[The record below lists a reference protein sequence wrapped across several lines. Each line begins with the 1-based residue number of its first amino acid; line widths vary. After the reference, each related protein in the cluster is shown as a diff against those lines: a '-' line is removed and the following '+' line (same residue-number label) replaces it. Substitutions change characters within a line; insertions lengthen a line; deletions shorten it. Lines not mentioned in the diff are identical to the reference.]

1 MVWHTGSL
9 RRRGH
14 HRSSLEGTIVT
25 ANGCDQ
31 PRLRP
36 GSLDSGILGLRG
48 LNKLAEISS
57 PIRLPQP
64 PGTALI
70 NLAVATLIVTGLYF
84 GREILV
90 PVALAVLFSFVL
102 APFATRLQSL
112 RVPRTLSVLI
122 AVFVG
127 FSIIFSLGG
136 LMVSQANRLA
146 EELPGYQQTLRDKI
160 QGLRG
165 VAASG
170 SGTLERASK
179 VLRELNTELQNPS
192 GRTGADGL
200 RRQPLDKPI
209 PVEIRQ
215 PDPGTLT
222 TLVAIIQPLIQP
234 LTTTGIVIIF
244 VVFILLQ
251 RQDLRNRFIRL
262 AGSHDMQRTTAAL
275 DDAGQRLSR
284 LFVNQVILNASFGLL
299 IGIGLQLIGVP
310 SAPLWGLV
318 AMILRFVPYVGSP
331 ISAVFPLIL
340 AAAVGSG
347 WGMLL
352 MTAALFGT
360 LQLIAGQVV
369 EPLVYGRSSG
379 LSPVAIVLSASFW
392 TWLWGPIGLVLATPL
407 TICLVVVGRHVDRL
421 QFFDVLLGNQP
432 ALTPPQLVY
441 QRMLA
446 GDPIEA
452 SQQAQTYLE
461 GASLQDYYDT
471 ILLNGLRLA
480 DADARLGRLNGERID
495 RVLATVREVADD
507 LEAHEDRLISDGPEA
522 DLRSDLARL
531 EPVPD
536 IAPVPL
542 LEKWTQLGAIMCIP
556 GSGKLD
562 EAATLVLAQLLHRR
576 GIGAATE
583 TADALSISRFFSL
596 DLSQAAAFCICYV
609 GKPSNAM
616 IQYTVR
622 RLSKKSMGGR
632 IFIALLGDESDAGT
646 PEAADITTIFGN
658 FGNVVNFI
666 AEAAVEDSR
675 NKFRAEQAIEQ
686 TSAAAGA

>member
-1 MVWHTGSL
+1 LYT
-9 RRRGH
+9 
-14 HRSSLEGTIVT
+14 
-25 ANGCDQ
+25 
-31 PRLRP
+31 
-36 GSLDSGILGLRG
+36 
-48 LNKLAEISS
+48 LADIAS
-57 PIRLPQP
+57 PIRLPQQ

-70 NLAVATLIVTGLYF
+70 NLAVAALIVSALYF
-84 GREILV
+84 AREILV

-102 APFATRLQSL
+102 APFVIRLQSW
-112 RVPRTLSVLI
+112 RVPRTLSVMI
-122 AVFVG
+122 AVFIG
-127 FSIIFSLGG
+127 FSIMFSLGG

-146 EELPGYQQTLRDKI
+146 EELPGYQQTLREKI
-160 QGLRG
+160 QNLRG
-165 VAASG
+165 IAIGG

-179 VLRELNTELQNPS
+179 VLRELDTELQNPS
-192 GRTGADGL
+192 AGRTAIDGL

-234 LTTTGIVIIF
+234 LTTTGIVLIF
-244 VVFILLQ
+244 VIFILLQ

-284 LFVNQVILNASFGLL
+284 LFLNQIVVNASFGLL

-318 AMILRFVPYVGSP
+318 ATILRFVPYVGSP

-347 WGMLL
+347 WGMLV

-379 LSPVAIVLSASFW
+379 LSPIAIVISASFW

-407 TICLVVVGRHVDRL
+407 TVCLVVIGRHVDRL
-421 QFFDVLLGNQP
+421 RFLDVLLGNKP

-446 GDPIEA
+446 GDPVEA
-452 SQQAQTYLE
+452 SQQAQTYLKD
-461 GASLQDYYDT
+461 ASLEDYYDT
-471 ILLNGLRLA
+471 ILLPGLRLA
-480 DADARLGRLNGERID
+480 EADARLGRLDPD
-495 RVLATVREVADD
+495 RVDRILATVTEVVDD
-507 LEAHEDRLISDGPEA
+507 LDSHEDRAPSQTPTA
-522 DLRSDLARL
+522 DTRSDLARL
-531 EPVPD
+531 EPAIEPGQ
-536 IAPVPL
+536 ATTPL
-542 LEKWTQLGAIMCIP
+542 LERWERPGAVLCLP
-556 GSGKLD
+556 GAGKLD
-562 EAATLVLAQLLHRR
+562 EAAVVVLAQMLKRR
-576 GIGAATE
+576 GIGAAAE
-583 TADALSISRFFSL
+583 TADALSMSRFFSL
-596 DLSQAAAFCICYV
+596 DLSPAAAFCICYV
-609 GKPSNAM
+609 GKPSDAM

-622 RLSKKSMGGR
+622 RLSKKSKGGR
-632 IFIALLGDESDAGT
+632 IIIALLGNESDAVSPPT
-646 PEAADITTIFGN
+646 VDITT
-658 FGNVVNFI
+658 VVGDFASVVDAI
-666 AEAAVEDSR
+666 VET
-675 NKFRAEQAIEQ
+675 AIENSRLTGASGADAGKVQ
-686 TSAAAGA
+686 FFGERTALTSSAVTAS

>member
-1 MVWHTGSL
+1 MADTVSPIKL
-9 RRRGH
+9 Q
-14 HRSSLEGTIVT
+14 
-25 ANGCDQ
+25 Q
-31 PRLRP
+31 PR
-36 GSLDSGILGLRG
+36 
-48 LNKLAEISS
+48 
-57 PIRLPQP
+57 
-64 PGTALI
+64 GTALI
-70 NLAVATLIVTGLYF
+70 NMAVAGLIVTALYF
-84 GREILV
+84 AREILV

-102 APFATRLQSL
+102 APFVIRLQSW
-112 RVPRTLSVLI
+112 RVPRTVSVLV

-146 EELPGYQQTLRDKI
+146 EELPGYQQTLREKI

-165 VAASG
+165 VAAGG

-179 VLRELNTELQNPS
+179 VLRELDSELQNPAR
-192 GRTGADGL
+192 GQAIDGL
-200 RRQPLDKPI
+200 RRQPQDKPI

-234 LTTTGIVIIF
+234 LTRTGIVVIF
-244 VVFILLQ
+244 VIFILLQ

-262 AGSHDMQRTTAAL
+262 AGSQDMQRTTAAL

-284 LFVNQVILNASFGLL
+284 LFLNQIIVNATFGLV

-310 SAPLWGLV
+310 SAPLWGLI
-318 AMILRFVPYVGSP
+318 AMILRFVPYVGSA

-347 WGMLL
+347 WGMLM
-352 MTAALFGT
+352 MTAALFAT

-379 LSPVAIVLSASFW
+379 LSPVAIVISASFW

-407 TICLVVVGRHVDRL
+407 TVCLVVVGRHVDRL
-421 QFFDVLLGNQP
+421 QFLDVLLGNAP

-452 SQQAQTYLE
+452 SQQAQTFLAE
-461 GASLQDYYDT
+461 ASLEDYYDT
-471 ILLNGLRLA
+471 IMLDGLRLA
-480 DADARLGRLNGERID
+480 EADARLGRLDRERMD
-495 RVLATVREVADD
+495 RLLATVREVVDD
-507 LEAHEDRLISDGPEA
+507 LETHEERLPSEA
-522 DLRSDLARL
+522 EVADTRSDLARL
-531 EPVPD
+531 EPVAD
-536 IAPVPL
+536 AGLAPSLP
-542 LEKWTQLGAIMCIP
+542 ERWQKPGAVLCIP

-562 EAATLVLAQLLHRR
+562 EAAAVILAQIMNRR
-576 GIGAATE
+576 GIGAVAE
-583 TADALSISRFFSL
+583 TADALSMSRFFSL
-596 DLSQAAAFCICYV
+596 DLTQAAAFCICYV
-609 GKPSNAM
+609 GKPSDAM

-622 RLSKKSMGGR
+622 RLSKKSKGGR
-632 IFIALLGDESDAGT
+632 IIIALLGNESDAVTPGT
-646 PEAADITTIFGN
+646 NDITTVVGN
-658 FGNVVNFI
+658 FGHVADLI
-666 AEAAVEDSR
+666 GETAVEGSR
-675 NKFRAEQAIEQ
+675 AVEAYPEAGKVPV
-686 TSAAAGA
+686 AAGH

>member
-1 MVWHTGSL
+1 M
-9 RRRGH
+9 
-14 HRSSLEGTIVT
+14 
-25 ANGCDQ
+25 
-31 PRLRP
+31 
-36 GSLDSGILGLRG
+36 
-48 LNKLAEISS
+48 KM
-57 PIRLPQP
+57 QP
-64 PGTALI
+64 PRGNALV
-70 NLAVATLIVTGLYF
+70 NLAVAGLIVTGLYF
-84 GREILV
+84 AREVLV

-102 APFATRLQSL
+102 APFVIRLQSW
-112 RVPRTLSVLI
+112 RVPRQLSVLV

-146 EELPGYQQTLRDKI
+146 EELPGYQQTLREKI

-170 SGTLERASK
+170 SGTLERASR
-179 VLRELNTELQNPS
+179 VLRELDSELQNPAR
-192 GRTGADGL
+192 GQALVDGL
-200 RRQPLDKPI
+200 RRQPLDRPI

-234 LTTTGIVIIF
+234 LTTTGVVVIF
-244 VVFILLQ
+244 VIFILLQ

-284 LFVNQVILNASFGLL
+284 LFLNQIIVNATFGL
-299 IGIGLQLIGVP
+299 IVGIGLQLIGVP

-352 MTAALFGT
+352 MTGALFAT

-379 LSPVAIVLSASFW
+379 LSPVAIVISASFW

-407 TICLVVVGRHVDRL
+407 TVCLVVVGRHVDRL
-421 QFFDVLLGNQP
+421 QFLDVLFGNEP

-452 SQQAQTYLE
+452 SQQAQAFLTE
-461 GASLQDYYDT
+461 ASLDDYYDT
-471 ILLNGLRLA
+471 IMLPGLRLA
-480 DADARLGRLNGERID
+480 EADARLGRLDSDRID
-495 RVLATVREVADD
+495 RILATVSEVVDD
-507 LEAHEDRLISDGPEA
+507 LDSHEDQLPEA
-522 DLRSDLARL
+522 DPVDTRSDLARL
-531 EPVPD
+531 EQLAD
-536 IAPVPL
+536 IETPVPL
-542 LEKWTQLGAIMCIP
+542 SKLWQQPGAVLCIP

-562 EAATLVLAQLLHRR
+562 EAAALVLVQMLKRR
-576 GIGAATE
+576 GIGGAAE
-583 TADALSISRFFSL
+583 TADALSMSRFFSL
-596 DLSQAAAFCICYV
+596 DLSQPAALCICYT
-609 GKPSNAM
+609 GKPSDAI

-622 RLSKKSMGGR
+622 RLSKKSRGGR
-632 IFIALLGDESDAGT
+632 IIIALLGDVSDPVRPGT
-646 PEAADITTIFGN
+646 IDITTVLGN
-658 FGNVVNFI
+658 FSEVADFI
-666 AEAAVEDSR
+666 GGM
-675 NKFRAEQAIEQ
+675 AIEKPRL
-686 TSAAAGA
+686 AAPDPSRVPDLAAH

>member
-1 MVWHTGSL
+1 MTD
-9 RRRGH
+9 
-14 HRSSLEGTIVT
+14 I
-25 ANGCDQ
+25 A
-31 PRLRP
+31 
-36 GSLDSGILGLRG
+36 
-48 LNKLAEISS
+48 
-57 PIRLPQP
+57 PIRLPKP

-70 NLAVATLIVTGLYF
+70 NMAVAALIVTGLYF

-102 APFATRLQSL
+102 APFVIRLQSW
-112 RVPRTLSVLI
+112 RVPRTVSVLVT
-122 AVFVG
+122 VFIG
-127 FSIIFSLGG
+127 FSVMFSLGG

-146 EELPGYQQTLRDKI
+146 QELPGYQQTLRDKI

-165 VAASG
+165 FATGG
-170 SGTLERASK
+170 SGTLERASR
-179 VLRELNTELQNPS
+179 VLRELDSELQNPAA
-192 GRTGADGL
+192 GRSAIDGL

-234 LTTTGIVIIF
+234 LTTTGIVVIF
-244 VVFILLQ
+244 VIFILLQ

-284 LFVNQVILNASFGLL
+284 LFLNQMIVNASFGLL
-299 IGIGLQLIGVP
+299 IGIGLTFIGVP

-318 AMILRFVPYVGSP
+318 AAILRFVPYVGSA

-352 MTAALFGT
+352 MTVALFAS
-360 LQLIAGQVV
+360 LQVIASQVV

-407 TICLVVVGRHVDRL
+407 TVCLVVVGRHVDRL

-461 GASLQDYYDT
+461 DAPLETYYDS
-471 ILLNGLRLA
+471 ILLKGLRLA
-480 DADARLGRLNGERID
+480 EADVRLGRLHADRLERI
-495 RVLATVREVADD
+495 LATVSEVVDD
-507 LEAHEDRLISDGPEA
+507 LETHEDRVPEEIEVVDA
-522 DLRSDLARL
+522 RSELARL
-531 EPVPD
+531 DGIVPVEDP
-536 IAPVPL
+536 APL
-542 LEKWTQLGAIMCIP
+542 LAQWQAPGAVLCIP
-556 GSGKLD
+556 GAGKLD
-562 EAATLVLAQLLHRR
+562 EAAALVLAQLLKRR
-576 GIGAATE
+576 GIGATAE

-596 DLSQAAAFCICYV
+596 DVSQTQAFCICYV
-609 GKPSNAM
+609 GQPSDAM
-616 IQYTVR
+616 VHYAVR
-622 RLSKKSMGGR
+622 RLVKKSKGSRIVVAMLGGTR
-632 IFIALLGDESDAGT
+632 DAPLSSTRDVT
-646 PEAADITTIFGN
+646 PAAGN
-658 FGNVVNFI
+658 FSHVVDTVS
-666 AEAAVEDSR
+666 ELAAGRSS
-675 NKFRAEQAIEQ
+675 
-686 TSAAAGA
+686 SAALTALAAGVDAALERAGKV